1 LISNITA
8 IYGNIL
14 DNNCHIWH
22 KGNEMSK
29 TKTTVPSEIDSL
41 LDSFSNPVV
50 LIGLDYQI
58 LAANQAYKHHYQ
70 NEDVTNKHCYQI
82 SHHYHVPCDQ
92 AGETCPV
99 KNSLVSGNPQRV
111 LHLHHSPQGEEHVD
125 VETFPIRNEQGD
137 IVYLLEHIRPS
148 QMASSSPSGE
158 GLVGRSPAFNQML
171 ELINRAAPSDATVLL
186 LGESGTGKELA
197 ARAIHEG
204 SKRAKQ
210 PFVPLDCSGLS
221 ETLFESELFGHEK
234 GAFTGAHTRKTG
246 LVEAAHGGTLFLDEV
261 GDIPAALQVK
271 LLRLLETGTF
281 RRVGRT
287 ESLKAEFR
295 LVCAT
300 HRNLKSMVEEGSFRR
315 DLYYRINTF
324 PIHIPALRERM
335 GDLELLTQSL
345 LKRIAPQQALTL
357 QNKALSCL
365 CTYPFPGNIRELRN
379 ILERASLLTDS
390 NEILPQHLP
399 EECVCKEKQ
408 GLKPEWQTPRHILPL
423 EDVEKSYLQWV
434 NAHYQGDKRSLANQL
449 GLSERTL
456 YRKLQSLHL
465 D

>member
-1 LISNITA
+1 
-8 IYGNIL
+8 
-14 DNNCHIWH
+14 
-22 KGNEMSK
+22 MSK
-29 TKTTVPSEIDSL
+29 TTTPVPTEIGSL
-41 LDSFSNPVV
+41 LDCFSNPVV

-70 NEDVTNKHCYQI
+70 NENVTSKHCYEI
-82 SHHYHVPCDQ
+82 SHHYRVPCDQ

-99 KNSLVSGNPQRV
+99 KNSLVSGSPQRV
-111 LHLHHSPQGEEHVD
+111 LHLHHSPLGQEHVD
-125 VETFPIRNEQGD
+125 VETFPIRNEKGD

-148 QMASSSPSGE
+148 QMASSNPSGE
-158 GLVGRSPAFNQML
+158 GLVGRSPAFSQML

-204 SKRAKQ
+204 SFRAKQ

-300 HRNLKSMVEEGSFRR
+300 HRDLKSMVEEGSFRR

-324 PIHIPALRERM
+324 PIPIPALRERV

-345 LKRIAPQQALTL
+345 LKRIAPQRPLML
-357 QNKALSCL
+357 QNKALTCL
-365 CTYPFPGNIRELRN
+365 RTYPFPGNIRELRN

-390 NEILPQHLP
+390 DEILPQHLP
-399 EECVCKEKQ
+399 EECVCKDNQ
-408 GLKPEWQTPRHILPL
+408 NIKPQWESPHQILPL
-423 EDVEKSYLQWV
+423 ETIEKHYLQWV

-456 YRKLQSLHL
+456 YRKLQSLHA